1 MSIYACLCLFS
12 WQQQQQILYLY
23 DVLLSNFK
31 LTNFLSGCM
40 KILVKF
46 KFTVIY
52 YVIVVQGSCVVHHQ
66 C

>member
-1 MSIYACLCLFS
+1 MHVYVYFLSSSRYCIVICV
-12 WQQQQQILYLY
+12 
-23 DVLLSNFK
+23 VLLNNVK

-52 YVIVVQGSCVVHHQ
+52 YVIVVQGSCGVHHQ

>member
-1 MSIYACLCLFS
+1 MSIYACLFFS
-12 WQQQQQILYLY
+12 SRYCIMICI
-23 DVLLSNFK
+23 VLLDNVK

-52 YVIVVQGSCVVHHQ
+52 YVIVVQGSCGVHHQ